1 MESVVTLAYIDELLS
16 DPTVDLVEVWD
27 TVLYIRKKKGCGRN
41 TFASKRGLEYQLNVY
56 YTAGR
61 FKELSLNY
69 HPDTA
74 IRKSKN
80 QTELQQNILLSR
92 QPLCDYARNRRA
104 ADAIRFVQTTKQFTQ
119 LASTRSAVR
128 RNSLTRS
135 IEQQLDSAGYN
146 VSIKYDGDRRSNL
159 RANESDS
166 DDFIQDFIKKWEV
179 GMAAKIAWR
188 QKHRPWTIIEEHF
201 AEDRL

>member
-1 MESVVTLAYIDELLS
+1 MESVVALAYIDELLA

-27 TVLYIRKKKGCGRN
+27 TVLYIRRKKGCGRN
-41 TFASKRGLEYQLNVY
+41 TFASKRGLDYQLNVY
-56 YTAGR
+56 YTPER

-80 QTELQQNILLSR
+80 QTELQQYIILSR
-92 QPLCDYARNRRA
+92 RYLEGYEHDQRTV
-104 ADAIRFVQTTKQFTQ
+104 DAIRFVQTTKQFTQ

-135 IEQQLDSAGYN
+135 IEQQLDSAGHN
-146 VSIKYDGDRRSNL
+146 VSVRYDGDRRGGVWIS
-159 RANESDS
+159 ESDS
-166 DDFIQDFIKKWEV
+166 DNFIQDFIKKYQDAV
-179 GMAAKIAWR
+179 AARTAWR